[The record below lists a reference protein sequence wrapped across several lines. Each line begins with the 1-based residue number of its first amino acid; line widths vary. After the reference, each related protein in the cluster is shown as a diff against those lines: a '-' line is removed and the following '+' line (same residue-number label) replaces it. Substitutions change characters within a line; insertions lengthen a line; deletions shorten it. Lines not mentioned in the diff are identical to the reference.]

1 MFFKMKKEKIAKK
14 VLNIKTK
21 EIRTRGSPRS
31 RWEEQIMKYVKQNEG
46 RVWDGIE
53 EEGLREDRDR

>member
-1 MFFKMKKEKIAKK
+1 MKKEKIAKK

-21 EIRTRGSPRS
+21 EIRTRGSLRS

-46 RVWDGIE
+46 RIWDGIE
-53 EEGLREDRDR
+53 GEGLWEDRDR